1 MPPTRIGRGRAPGK
15 VILAGEHAVVYGWP
29 AIALP
34 LQRYVTVEVFAAER
48 DRARQPDGHR
58 NGGSVTVDGTR
69 RVSLEALLVAAGRT
83 LQASTENLAIRVL
96 SEVPEAM
103 GLGSSAAL
111 SVALI
116 RALANYHGT
125 PLSDDEASGHA
136 YTLECLFHGQPSGI
150 DNTTAAHAKLIRFV
164 RGERTRALTPPS
176 PLRLAIVLGKQPR
189 QTRSAV
195 EKLRFARA
203 QRPQLLDAHFAQI
216 GALVERAAH
225 ALCQGDWHAL
235 GQSMT
240 ENHALL
246 AALGV
251 STAELDDLVH
261 RALDYGARGA
271 KLTGGG
277 GGGAIV
283 CLCPENRPELM
294 RRFVETGWDCFA
306 VDWPPA
312 QGGSNERRTAQLD
325 AHASCA

>member
-1 MPPTRIGRGRAPGK
+1 
-15 VILAGEHAVVYGWP
+15 
-29 AIALP
+29 
-34 LQRYVTVEVFAAER
+34 
-48 DRARQPDGHR
+48 
-58 NGGSVTVDGTR
+58 
-69 RVSLEALLVAAGRT
+69 
-83 LQASTENLAIRVL
+83 
-96 SEVPEAM
+96 M

-125 PLSDDEASGHA
+125 PLSDDETSAHA

-164 RGERTRALTPPS
+164 RGESTQTLSPPS
-176 PLRLAIVLGKQPR
+176 PLRLAVVLGKQPR
-189 QTRSAV
+189 QTRAAV

-203 QRPQLLDAHFAQI
+203 QRPHLLDAQFAQI

-225 ALCQGDWHAL
+225 ALCQGDWRTL

-246 AALGV
+246 ATLGV
-251 STAELDDLVH
+251 STPELDDLVR
-261 RALDYGARGA
+261 RALDYGACGA

-277 GGGAIV
+277 GGGAVV
-283 CLCPENRPELM
+283 CLCPDNRPELVQ
-294 RRFVETGWDCFA
+294 RFREGGWGCFA

-312 QGGSNERRTAQLD
+312 EGGSNERRTAQLD